1 MEAVYLVPTRGRPSN
16 AIRLAMAWADVTSPS
31 THLQFI
37 LDDDDPELEEY
48 KEKLAHPQ
56 VDQFRFGFQIGERRR
71 LGGTLNYWAPKYAN
85 HFDFIGFM
93 GDDHIPR
100 TPQWD
105 QRLMQSIANHPVGIA
120 YGNDL
125 IHGPN
130 IPTAVLM
137 KSQVI
142 KTLGYMVPPGL
153 VHLYMDNT
161 WKDWGIATDSLVY
174 NGAVVIEHLHP
185 IAGKAEWDDRY
196 REVNAGSVYAADEAT
211 YNAYRQVRFNDDI
224 GKLATVKGELGG

>member
-48 KEKLAHPQ
+48 KEKLAHPA

-105 QRLMQSIANHPVGIA
+105 QRLMQS
-120 YGNDL
+120 
-125 IHGPN
+125 
-130 IPTAVLM
+130 
-137 KSQVI
+137 QVV

-196 REVNAGSVYAADEAT
+196 REVNAGSVYVADEAT